1 MIISLTGFMGCGKS
15 CIGRELQKV
24 TGWALIDLDQLIETQ
39 QGRSIRQIFSE
50 HGEAVFR
57 RIEAEALSQVLKE
70 HADEETPMILSLG
83 GGALTTPESASLIH
97 EKTLCIYLKA
107 GMETLVYNL
116 TNWPGDRPIL
126 GEHPDE
132 DALRRRITELMNNRA
147 SVYEQTSH
155 ICIDLDGKSYSS
167 VAEEIVCAVSRLK
180 PSK

>member
-15 CIGRELQKV
+15 CIGRELQKI

-50 HGEAVFR
+50 HGEAEFR

-70 HADEETPMILSLG
+70 HADEELPMILSLG

-155 ICIDLDGKSYSS
+155 ISIGLDGKSYSS

>member
-15 CIGRELQKV
+15 CVGRELQKV

-50 HGEAVFR
+50 NGEAVFR
-57 RIEAEALSQVLKE
+57 RIEADALSQVLKE

-83 GGALTTPESASLIH
+83 GGALTTPESATLIH

-126 GEHPDE
+126 GEHSDE

-155 ICIDLDGKSYSS
+155 ISIDIDGKSYSS
-167 VAEEIVCAVSRLK
+167 VAEEIVSAVSRLR
-180 PSK
+180 

>member
-15 CIGRELQKV
+15 CIGRELNSL
-24 TGWALIDLDQLIETQ
+24 TGWSLIDLDQWIENQ

-57 RIEAEALSQVLKE
+57 KIEAEALSQVISE
-70 HADEETPMILSLG
+70 HTGETHTILSLG

-97 EKTLCIYLKA
+97 WKTLCIYLKA

-116 TNWPGDRPIL
+116 SNWPGDRPIL
-126 GEHPDE
+126 GDHPDE
-132 DALRRRITELMNNRA
+132 NALRKRITELMNQRS

-155 ICIDLDGKSYSS
+155 IVIDIDGKSYSS
-167 VAEEIVCAVSRLK
+167 IAEDIAGVVAKLNRRS
-180 PSK
+180 